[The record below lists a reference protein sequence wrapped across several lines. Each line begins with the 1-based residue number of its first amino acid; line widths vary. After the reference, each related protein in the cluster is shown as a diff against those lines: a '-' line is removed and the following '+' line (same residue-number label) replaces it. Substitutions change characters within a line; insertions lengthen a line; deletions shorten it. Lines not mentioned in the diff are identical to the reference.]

1 MMEQETKPSREAA
14 IALRAITKETLRP
27 ILRLEVAAHQK
38 HFVASNAVSVA
49 QAHFEPEHAWFRA
62 IYADETPLGFVMI
75 HDDPGNAKY
84 YLWRFMIDQ
93 HYQGLGFGRRA
104 LQAIIDHVRT
114 RPNSQ
119 ELFLS
124 CVPGAGSACSFYEKL
139 GFVPTGEVDEDE
151 IVMKLML

>member
-1 MMEQETKPSREAA
+1 MEAVTQPSRDAH
-14 IALRAITKETLRP
+14 ISLREITKETLRS

-49 QAHFEPEHAWFRA
+49 QAHYEPEHAWFRA
-62 IYADETPLGFVMI
+62 IYADETPIGFVMI
-75 HDDPGNAKY
+75 HDDPANAKY
-84 YLWRFMIDQ
+84 YLWRFMLDQ
-93 HYQGLGFGRRA
+93 RYQGQGFGRRA

-124 CVPGAGSACSFYEKL
+124 CVPGEGSACAFYEKL

-151 IVMKLML
+151 IVMKLTL